1 MRKLLLILLLL
12 FTNFSGLFALDND
25 KETILRAMRDEIKRS
40 MKELHLSSLKTPYYI
55 EYQIVENNP
64 HEIKSVLGSLI
75 NSEVQKSIVLNTTIR
90 VGNYKFDNTNFFDVG
105 LSFFGSGDDEERF
118 KRRQMP
124 IELDYESLR
133 RELWL
138 ATDAAYKQSAE
149 IYSKKEATL
158 KNRIITD
165 TTTEDFSKP
174 KTEKNYIE
182 KEIPK
187 FDIKNF
193 ENVANEMSQV
203 FLKYKDIFNS
213 SVGIEYLPKTIYY
226 VNSEGMEYTKSE
238 LYYGIETVAFAQAK
252 DGMPL
257 ANHFVALAKDI
268 KDLPSKDSLIRGA
281 INCAEKLNDVLNA
294 NKITETY
301 SGPILFEGNAAAEAI
316 AQIFAPHLVSQRSP
330 LTESG
335 VQESD
340 RNAAFQNKIGGRVLP
355 EFLSIE
361 DNPSLSKIE
370 NTGLIGTYKIDDEGI
385 LSKDLTIVK
394 DGYLKT
400 LLNSRIPTKRLKES
414 NARCRGGAA
423 IFSNLELKSKD
434 EKKLSKSDLK
444 DKLLKYVKDRDLP
457 YGIIIRKIINQNIMF
472 TSLYRASNGNFE
484 IPRNNTSLS
493 VIEAYKIYP
502 DGKEELIR
510 GGLVAGVTPQTFKDI
525 VFVGNKNYTLNL
537 LSPAVISSFIS
548 GGDQFVGVSVTTP
561 DLLLE
566 DCELKANDSDFKK
579 LPYLANPITK

>member
-1 MRKLLLILLLL
+1 MRKLILSIIV
-12 FTNFSGLFALDND
+12 FACFSSLFAIEND
-25 KETILRAMRDEIKRS
+25 KETIMSAMRDEIKRS

-55 EYQIVENNP
+55 EYQIVVNNP

-118 KRRQMP
+118 KRRQLP
-124 IELDYESLR
+124 IELDYETLR

-158 KNRIITD
+158 KNRIVTD
-165 TTTEDFSKP
+165 TITEDFSKIIP
-174 KTEKNYIE
+174 EKNFKE

-187 FDIKNF
+187 FDVNYF
-193 ENVANEMSQV
+193 ENVSKEMSEV

-226 VNSEGMEYTKSE
+226 VNSEGMEYSKTE
-238 LYYGIETVAFAQAK
+238 LYYGIETVAYSQAK

-257 ANHFVALAKDI
+257 ANHFVALAKDV
-268 KDLPSKDSLIRGA
+268 KDLPSKDSLVKGA
-281 INCAEKLNDVLNA
+281 KKCAEKLNEIINSPKLIEA
-294 NKITETY
+294 Y
-301 SGPILFEGNAAAEAI
+301 SGPIIFEGNAAGEAI
-316 AQIFAPHLVSQRSP
+316 AQIFAPNLVSQRSP

-335 VQESD
+335 MQDND
-340 RNAAFQNKIGGRVLP
+340 RNSSFQNKIGGRVMP
-355 EFLSIE
+355 EFISI
-361 DNPSLSKIE
+361 DDSPLTSKIG
-370 NTGLIGTYKIDDEGI
+370 NTGLIGNYNIDDEGV
-385 LSKDLTIVK
+385 LTKDVTVVK
-394 DGYLKT
+394 DGYLKL

-423 IFSNLELKSKD
+423 IFSNLILKSKDDKKLSNSELKSK
-434 EKKLSKSDLK
+434 
-444 DKLLKYVKDRDLP
+444 LLKLVKDRDLP
-457 YGIIIRKIINQNIMF
+457 FGIIIRKIINQNIMF

-502 DGKEELIR
+502 DGKEELVR
-510 GGLVAGVTPQTFKDI
+510 GGLVAGITPQTFKDI
-525 VFVGNKNYTLNL
+525 VFVGNLNFTLNL
-537 LSPAVISSFIS
+537 LSPSVVSSFIS
-548 GGDQFVGVSVTTP
+548 GGDQFIGTSITTP
-561 DLLLE
+561 DILLE

-579 LPYLANPITK
+579 LPYLSNPFIQ